1 MILALTSLLDLL
13 PATTAMRLG
22 WVCIHSVWQAAAVAA
37 LLAVALRLIPR
48 RSTAAIN
55 ARYLLAVAALFAL
68 PVLAVATFL
77 AVPGE
82 RTSDRGLTGPA
93 AAAVAGMPGAKE
105 VLVMPHGAGAAN
117 SAAAASSSRT
127 AVAVLSQDL
136 ASRVEPWLPLAAAA
150 WVAGMLVAAVR
161 MMAGWA
167 LTRRL
172 VARATA
178 VADGRWQARV
188 NRWRRALDI
197 DGMVRLLASDAIGAP
212 VVVGW
217 LKPVILWP
225 AGALVGMGPQE
236 IDAIIA
242 HELAHVRRR
251 DMLVNL
257 LQACIDVLFFHHPAA
272 WWISAQVRGEREHC
286 ADDLAVRALE
296 RDRAGTRL
304 SYAKALVSLE
314 ERRMATAFAMAADG
328 GSLVDRIRR
337 LAGVEAP
344 QASAARLV
352 AGVLATAC
360 MVAVVAAGA
369 VAPRPALAAEE
380 QALPKDTHTIK
391 TLTPEQAR
399 TLVEKSE
406 RLLNLNGLT
415 SLSPEVA
422 AVLAGFKGEGVYL
435 DGLTTLSPEAA
446 GALAK
451 LQRQPDSLNCVLSL
465 KGLTSLTPEVAKALA
480 EVNGSAVNLSGL
492 TTLDA
497 DTATALAGFRS
508 NSLQLPRL
516 TAITPEV
523 ATGLAGFRGFD
534 LRLDGLTALSPEVA
548 TALAGAKCREL
559 RLFRLTTLS
568 PEAAAALAGYKGG
581 VINFHEGLTTLSVEA
596 ATALAEYPGIIA
608 FPEKVK
614 KDFAA
619 RYPLNPDNARALAR
633 MVNGDLPGIT
643 ALESADSVAIAE
655 ALATY
660 KGRLS
665 LPNLKKISPKTLSAL
680 VKKEDVQIPLIETLE
695 LIPEPDGSPASE
707 LVIPKGFKERQEA
720 KRKEFEQSR
729 QQPRLQLRGDGG
741 VPAAELPKDTNAITS
756 LTPEEAKKLAAE
768 FKGGEHRITLNESRT
783 TTTTWTLPDAL
794 PLDGLKSLD
803 AETARVLATYGDRG
817 ELTMSSPGR
826 GALLLNGLATLDAES
841 ATALAGFKGYGLW
854 LNGLKT
860 LSPEAAT
867 ALAGFKG
874 RDLSLAGLTTL
885 SPEAKQALEKVKGR
899 VHLGGLTTADAA
911 DAPPKDTNAVKTLVP
926 AAQPA
931 AAKDKS
937 ESAPGADGSARE
949 RALSDEEMEHLR
961 QVVADS
967 DFVACMTL
975 GPAGFTGNQHR
986 HEAKVTAICKGS
998 PRTTVVFAAINPDPH
1013 ALPPPIN
1020 PPPANPLPTIA
1031 PGDYVVILSRREIIN
1046 SFPLTDTLGKSYNYF
1061 INHDNRSH
1069 FAWEKHSPEAE
1080 YVRRLCM
1087 GK

>member
-1 MILALTSLLDLL
+1 MNLALTSLLDLL

-48 RSTAAIN
+48 RSTAALN

-93 AAAVAGMPGAKE
+93 AAAVAGMPVAKE

-117 SAAAASSSRT
+117 SAAAASSSRA
-127 AVAVLSQDL
+127 AVAVLAQDL

-296 RDRAGTRL
+296 SGGQGTRL

-314 ERRMATAFAMAADG
+314 ERRIATAFAMAADG

-344 QASAARLV
+344 QASPARLV

-360 MVAVVAAGA
+360 MVAVVVAGA

-380 QALPKDTHTIK
+380 KALPKDTNT
-391 TLTPEQAR
+391 
-399 TLVEKSE
+399 
-406 RLLNLNGLT
+406 
-415 SLSPEVA
+415 
-422 AVLAGFKGEGVYL
+422 
-435 DGLTTLSPEAA
+435 
-446 GALAK
+446 
-451 LQRQPDSLNCVLSL
+451 
-465 KGLTSLTPEVAKALA
+465 
-480 EVNGSAVNLSGL
+480 
-492 TTLDA
+492 
-497 DTATALAGFRS
+497 
-508 NSLQLPRL
+508 
-516 TAITPEV
+516 
-523 ATGLAGFRGFD
+523 
-534 LRLDGLTALSPEVA
+534 
-548 TALAGAKCREL
+548 
-559 RLFRLTTLS
+559 
-568 PEAAAALAGYKGG
+568 
-581 VINFHEGLTTLSVEA
+581 
-596 ATALAEYPGIIA
+596 
-608 FPEKVK
+608 
-614 KDFAA
+614 
-619 RYPLNPDNARALAR
+619 
-633 MVNGDLPGIT
+633 
-643 ALESADSVAIAE
+643 
-655 ALATY
+655 
-660 KGRLS
+660 
-665 LPNLKKISPKTLSAL
+665 
-680 VKKEDVQIPLIETLE
+680 
-695 LIPEPDGSPASE
+695 
-707 LVIPKGFKERQEA
+707 
-720 KRKEFEQSR
+720 
-729 QQPRLQLRGDGG
+729 
-741 VPAAELPKDTNAITS
+741 ITS

-768 FKGGEHRITLNESRT
+768 SGPRLFLRGLTTLSPEVASELAKFGGVALTIKCGDTIDVETAQALAQFKGNMIR
-783 TTTTWTLPDAL
+783 
-794 PLDGLKSLD
+794 LDGPTTISPEA
-803 AETARVLATYGDRG
+803 AEALAAFKGIDLNLSG
-817 ELTMSSPGR
+817 LTTLSDKAAK
-826 GALLLNGLATLDAES
+826 ALAQFNGTLLFLNGLTTISPEV
-841 ATALAGFKGYGLW
+841 ATALAEFKGSLY

-860 LSPEAAT
+860 LSPEA
-867 ALAGFKG
+867 K
-874 RDLSLAGLTTL
+874 
-885 SPEAKQALEKVKGR
+885 KALEKSNRR
-899 VHLGGLTTADAA
+899 VSLSGLNKTDA
-911 DAPPKDTNAVKTLVP
+911 T
-926 AAQPA
+926 
-931 AAKDKS
+931 KDKPGSVPSTDEGAGKRTLS
-937 ESAPGADGSARE
+937 ED
-949 RALSDEEMEHLR
+949 EMEHLR
-961 QVVADS
+961 KVVADS

-975 GPAGFTGNQHR
+975 GPAGFTGNSHR

-998 PRTTVVFAAINPDPH
+998 PRTTVVFAAINPDPP
-1013 ALPPPIN
+1013 ALPAPID
-1020 PPPANPLPTIA
+1020 PPPANPLPTIG
-1031 PGDYVVILSRREIIN
+1031 PGDYVVILNRREIVS
-1046 SFPLTDTLGKSYNYF
+1046 SFPLADTLGKSYNYS
-1061 INHDNRSH
+1061 IKHDNRSH
-1069 FAWEKHSPEAE
+1069 FAWEKNSPEAE